1 MIRPYLIDIV
11 NDHKTQGEWR
21 IHSGN
26 TIIKH
31 KTRGEWKVQLTMA
44 INFISSKKITISDNI
59 EIMMGKETDE
69 IIEKIF
75 ESVLEI
81 YQEGLGESMRGSEYI
96 FDSVDALYYSLDKTS
111 LRRSYI
117 DSREWLKNKNAII
130 NPKNNDDKCFQY
142 ALTVA
147 LNNRNIKNN
156 PERISKIKP
165 FIGKYNWNQIDFPSH
180 KIDWKKFKS
189 NNKSIALNIEYIPH
203 NTEEIRHAYKLKYN
217 LERKIKVILLMITDG
232 KKWHYLAVK
241 KLFWI
246 T

>member
-117 DSREWLKNKNAII
+117 DSREWLKNKKAII

-189 NNKSIALNIEYIPH
+189 NNISIALNIEYIPH